1 MIVYQEFFEFKIS
14 ITIKIL
20 IMKTEKKKFFF
31 EKDEKVIN
39 ASNVLEKA
47 QMKKIAGGSVEMRDP
62 SNDRTYA
69 ESTYVRR

>member
-1 MIVYQEFFEFKIS
+1 
-14 ITIKIL
+14 
-20 IMKTEKKKFFF
+20 MKTEKKKFFF
-31 EKDEKVIN
+31 GKDEKVSN

-47 QMKKIAGGSVEMRDP
+47 QMKKITGGAVEMRDP